1 MSSAPTRNAGL
12 LLALACIAQF
22 MVVLDVAIVNV
33 ALPSIQSALG
43 VTQTDLQWI
52 IVGYALPFGGF
63 LLLGGR
69 LTDLLGRRRVLV
81 TGLALFALASL
92 VAGLADSSGLLIA
105 ARVVQGLGAALVPP
119 AALSIIAVTFDEGA
133 SRNRAIGLFGAVSGI
148 AGTVGVVASGILTDG
163 IGWRSIFLINLPIG
177 IVLIVA
183 AIVGLRGDVA
193 VGRPD
198 ARFDAAGA
206 VVGTLALLALIFG
219 VNRGAG
225 LGWLSPWALGSLA
238 VGAALVVVFI
248 AIERRSADPLLPA
261 VALRNRTLIGANLA
275 AFFTF
280 GAFFAFIFLGSLLM
294 QQVLHFTPTQAGL
307 AWLATTATSFVA
319 AAVTGGKL
327 VGVLGVRTLLIIGQA
342 LLAVAVLLL
351 TSVAADATYV
361 ANILPAFLLAGI
373 AGGIAAPAAQIGA
386 LSSIARELT
395 GTASGLVETLRELG
409 GAIGV
414 AMVASLLIASNGG
427 IAGFRA
433 GFWGIV
439 ATATLGMVVT
449 ILVLPRR
456 RTATSSNETTE
467 SLAASEK

>member
-1 MSSAPTRNAGL
+1 MATPTRNKGL

-33 ALPSIQSALG
+33 ALPSIQSTLG

-52 IVGYALPFGGF
+52 IVGYALPFGGL

-69 LTDLLGRRRVLV
+69 LTDLLGRRRVLI

-92 VAGLADSSGLLIA
+92 VSGLADSSAVLIA
-105 ARVVQGLGAALVPP
+105 ARVVQGVGAALVPP
-119 AALSIIAVTFDEGA
+119 AALSIIAVTFEEGA
-133 SRNRAIGLFGAVSGI
+133 PRNRAIGLFGAVTGV
-148 AGTVGVVASGILTDG
+148 AGSVGVVASGLLTDSV
-163 IGWRSIFLINLPIG
+163 GWRSIFLINLPIG
-177 IVLIVA
+177 VVLIVL
-183 AIVGLRGDVA
+183 AIVGLRGDA
-193 VGRPD
+193 VVRRPD

-225 LGWLSPWALGSLA
+225 LGWLSPWAFGSLA
-238 VGAALVVVFI
+238 VGVVLLLLFVLN
-248 AIERRSADPLLPA
+248 ERRSREPLLPVA
-261 VALRNRTLIGANLA
+261 ALRNRTLIGANLA

-294 QQVLHFTPTQAGL
+294 QQVLHYTPTQAGF

-319 AAVTGGKL
+319 AAVTGSKL
-327 VGVLGVRTLLIIGQA
+327 VNVLGVRTLLILGQA
-342 LLAVAVLLL
+342 LLTVAVLLL
-351 TSVAADATYV
+351 TGVAADAEYA
-361 ANILPAFLLAGI
+361 ANILPAFVLAGI

-386 LSSIARELT
+386 LSSIAPEWT

-414 AMVASLLIASNGG
+414 AVVASLLIASNGG
-427 IAGFRA
+427 IDGFHA

-439 ATATLGMVVT
+439 ATAAAGVVVT
-449 ILVLPRR
+449 IIVFPRR
-456 RTATSSNETTE
+456 GKPTPALET
-467 SLAASEK
+467 AASLIATQK

>member
-1 MSSAPTRNAGL
+1 MASPTTRNAGL

-33 ALPSIQSALG
+33 ALPTIQTALG
-43 VTQTDLQWI
+43 VAQTDLQWI

-92 VAGLADSSGLLIA
+92 VSGVADSTGVLIA

-119 AALSIIAVTFDEGA
+119 AALSIIAVTFEEGA
-133 SRNRAIGLFGAVSGI
+133 ARNRAIGLFGAVTGI
-148 AGTVGVVASGILTDG
+148 AGSVGVVASGLLTDS

-177 IVLIVA
+177 VVLILM
-183 AIVGLRGDVA
+183 AIIGLRGDV
-193 VGRPD
+193 VVRRTG

-225 LGWLSPWALGSLA
+225 IGWFSPWALGSLA
-238 VGAALVVVFI
+238 VGAALLVTFV
-248 AIERRSADPLLPA
+248 AIERRSRDPLLPA
-261 VALRNRTLIGANLA
+261 AALRSRTLIGANLA

-294 QQVLHFTPTQAGL
+294 QQVLHFTPTQTGL
-307 AWLATTATSFVA
+307 AWLATTATSFIA
-319 AAVTGGKL
+319 AAVTGSKL
-327 VGVLGVRTLLIIGQA
+327 VTVLGVRALLILGQA

-351 TSVAADATYV
+351 TGVVADATYA
-361 ANILPAFLLAGI
+361 ANILPALLLAGI

-386 LSSIARELT
+386 LSSIAPELT

-414 AMVASLLIASNGG
+414 AVAASILIASSSGLD
-427 IAGFRA
+427 GFHA

-439 ATATLGMVVT
+439 ATAATGVVVT
-449 ILVLPRR
+449 IIVFPRR
-456 RTATSSNETTE
+456 P
-467 SLAASEK
+467 AASPSLEATDSLIDTNK